1 MMSKKSMIICDRC
14 GKEVP
19 HNVGKRFYHQTVILF
34 DRFCLWEGLEDRLD
48 LCDDCSNEF
57 RKWLKKEVQIIM
69 ELGYEKDIEDV
80 YTWALDHMEGCDEP
94 EWTMYSQI
102 VAAIENYWMKKF
114 KFKLKN
120 VVDNKLNDLVGNAIE
135 DTIAEMPNALKM
147 LEDSQKGIDMAI
159 YKLEFDWW
167 TVEDEDKPWYE
178 QEQRVYYFTHAE
190 DALDFVDRVVWNEA
204 AYVSMGS
211 PINAYLYKFTESRQ
225 YDERDC
231 RYIAAWHD
239 IDKRVR

>member
-1 MMSKKSMIICDRC
+1 
-14 GKEVP
+14 
-19 HNVGKRFYHQTVILF
+19 
-34 DRFCLWEGLEDRLD
+34 
-48 LCDDCSNEF
+48 
-57 RKWLKKEVQIIM
+57 M

-147 LEDSQKGIDMAI
+147 LEDS
-159 YKLEFDWW
+159 
-167 TVEDEDKPWYE
+167 
-178 QEQRVYYFTHAE
+178 
-190 DALDFVDRVVWNEA
+190 
-204 AYVSMGS
+204 
-211 PINAYLYKFTESRQ
+211 
-225 YDERDC
+225 
-231 RYIAAWHD
+231 
-239 IDKRVR
+239 

>member
-1 MMSKKSMIICDRC
+1 
-14 GKEVP
+14 
-19 HNVGKRFYHQTVILF
+19 
-34 DRFCLWEGLEDRLD
+34 
-48 LCDDCSNEF
+48 
-57 RKWLKKEVQIIM
+57 M
-69 ELGYEKDIEDV
+69 ELGCEKDIEDV

-102 VAAIENYWMKKF
+102 VAAIENYWMRKF
-114 KFKLKN
+114 KFKLKGM
-120 VVDNKLNDLVGNAIE
+120 VDNKLEGLFGNVIE

-159 YKLEFDWW
+159 YKVVFDWW

-178 QEQRVYYFTHAE
+178 QEQRIYYFTHAE
-190 DALDFVDRVVWNEA
+190 DALDLVDRVIWNEA

-211 PINAYLYKFTESRQ
+211 PTNAYLYKFSESIQ
-225 YDERDC
+225 YNEPDG
-231 RYIAAWHD
+231 RYIAAWHE